1 MWYYFAMSKKG
12 LKNKHKD
19 LVGKRFRKTDFAQ
32 WDELKFMNW
41 FSLVHF
47 FTVEGKFSVTDVSIR
62 AFQSR
67 AKENPRWEEWMWRY
81 EAAGDDYATRSFMN
95 RLISTTA
102 TIGQYL
108 QENPHAITHE
118 MKGVMEANEMLRKY
132 TEPFAVKETESGA
145 EIVSTNMDGGRYAL
159 PEVQYHKALLK
170 MAAMAND
177 LMTGITKDD
186 IKKMSP
192 GERIKL
198 ANALTTTMS
207 KLQGGHRPNIQ
218 VFKQLVLNQAGRED
232 LEAAM
237 VEMAGKT

>member
-1 MWYYFAMSKKG
+1 M
-12 LKNKHKD
+12 KHKD

-32 WDELKFMNW
+32 WDEVKFMNW
-41 FSLVHF
+41 FKMVHF
-47 FTVEGKFSVTDVSIR
+47 FTTEDKLSVTDVSIR
-62 AFQSR
+62 AFQAR

-81 EAAGDDYATRSFMN
+81 EVAGDTFEVISFQN
-95 RLISTTA
+95 RLITTNRIMGA
-102 TIGQYL
+102 YI
-108 QENPHAITHE
+108 QENPHVITND
-118 MKGVMEANEMLRKY
+118 MKGVMEANDSLRKY
-132 TEPFAVKETESGA
+132 TEPFVVKELENGM
-145 EIVSTNMDGGRYAL
+145 EIVGSNMENGKYAL

-218 VFKQLVLNQAGRED
+218 IFKQLVLNQAGRED

-237 VEMAGKT
+237 VEMAGKS

>member
-12 LKNKHKD
+12 LKNKHKH
-19 LVGKRFRKTDFAQ
+19 LVGKRPRKTDFVQ
-32 WDELKFMNW
+32 WDENRFMKW

-47 FTVEGKFSVTDVSIR
+47 FTLDGKWNINDVTIK
-62 AFQSR
+62 AFQER
-67 AKENPRWEEWMWRY
+67 AVDEPAWEEWMWRF
-81 EAAGDDYATRSFMN
+81 EIAGDDFTPRTFRNQFMGVTGG
-95 RLISTTA
+95 LGA
-102 TIGQYL
+102 YL
-108 QENPHAITHE
+108 QENPHAITHD
-118 MKGVMEANEMLRKY
+118 MKGVMEANETLRKY
-132 TEPFAVKETESGA
+132 TEPFVVKETESGA

>member
-1 MWYYFAMSKKG
+1 MKK
-12 LKNKHKD
+12 KHKD
-19 LVGKRFRKTDFAQ
+19 LVGKRPRKTDLAQ
-32 WDELKFMNW
+32 WDEVRFMNW
-41 FSLVHF
+41 FALVHF
-47 FTVEGKFSVTDVSIR
+47 FMLKDKWNINDVTIK
-62 AFQSR
+62 AFQER
-67 AKENPRWEEWMWRY
+67 AKENPRWEEWMWRF
-81 EAAGDDYATRSFMN
+81 EVAGDDFVPRTFMN
-95 RLISTTA
+95 QFMGVTG
-102 TIGQYL
+102 TIGAYL
-108 QENPHAITHE
+108 QENPHAITFQ
-118 MKGVMEANEMLRKY
+118 MKGVMEANGSLRKY
-132 TEPFAVKETESGA
+132 TEPFAVKELENGA
-145 EIVSTNMDGGRYAL
+145 EVVTTNMEGGKYVL

-186 IKKMSP
+186 IRKMSP

-218 VFKQLVLNQAGRED
+218 IFKQLVLNQAGRED